1 MPPVKSK
8 PANEACWFQLN
19 IHSSI
24 ETFLRWGRTAATPLG
39 IPYLRFEPHV
49 SNLPSTR
56 NWCVS
61 GAFLTAKSLNLFC
74 TIPRSS
80 FLGTFSCSNKL
91 DPQGDSAC
99 LW

>member
-24 ETFLRWGRTAATPLG
+24 ETFL
-39 IPYLRFEPHV
+39 
-49 SNLPSTR
+49 
-56 NWCVS
+56 
-61 GAFLTAKSLNLFC
+61 
-74 TIPRSS
+74 
-80 FLGTFSCSNKL
+80 GTFSCSNKL

-99 LW
+99 L